1 MYLAFIGPY
10 NEAGSYPWNPQGIL
24 GIRRFLDRV
33 WKFGQHFADIDSR
46 VARALNQTIK
56 KVGEDI
62 EEFHFNT
69 AVSALMVLLNE
80 MEKVGASSE
89 NFSVF
94 LKLLAPFAPHLAEE
108 LWSRLGNKASIHFEP
123 WPKYDPK
130 LVEENTFELIIQING
145 KVRDK
150 FEVPVN
156 ISQSEAE
163 RLTLAREK
171 VKLALENRKPRKI
184 IFVPRRLVNIVV

>member
-1 MYLAFIGPY
+1 MPRLAKT
-10 NEAGSYPWNPQGIL
+10 L
-24 GIRRFLDRV
+24 GVFR
-33 WKFGQHFADIDSR
+33 DSTPSVEER
-46 VARALNQTIK
+46 GDFARALNKTIK

-150 FEVPVN
+150 FEAPVN